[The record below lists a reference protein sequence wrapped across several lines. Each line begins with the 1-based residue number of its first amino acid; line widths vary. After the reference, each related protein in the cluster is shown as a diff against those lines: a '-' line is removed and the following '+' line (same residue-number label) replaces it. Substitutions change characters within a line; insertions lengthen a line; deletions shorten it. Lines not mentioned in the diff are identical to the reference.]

1 MAFFDFLKKP
11 VKAIENNASK
21 VFHGGLNFLENTF
34 LPGASQVHSAQ
45 RQLNDKLNQIQSN
58 PQAAQQIQNSPQ
70 LSQQFNSARAA
81 ADPNSDYIVNKKNI
95 LGARDLAVSTARG
108 IARVPE
114 TVTRSVIQAETDP
127 LKKSAQQALDQLNKV
142 DTTNFTPD
150 QLNEY
155 NANKAQIEKFLSKD
169 AFTSGTNTGIREALY
184 GKEPLQTYQARTQ
197 GNRDVIAGSRFKG
210 VATPLALGAGL
221 LTVGGDVTGIG
232 GGESVLAKEG
242 ADKLLTN
249 IAKEGTES
257 GIKKLLAGKIA
268 PEVLDKIAP
277 ALVKVTDKNV
287 AKNFLDQAGI
297 DAKTL
302 VANQGKK
309 AVSDITK
316 VDATKAPTTIPKPG
330 EDITAYAGHQGQGTA
345 FATPDKQ
352 FATAYANEDHN
363 GNIIKGV
370 VEKRNIKATD
380 VLDTRV
386 PEQRAQLESVLGK
399 DRVAQ
404 LTDQSNIGL
413 PAHQNANDERALHL
427 AARKLGYDHIAL
439 SETSKGDP
447 LFNGREVV
455 SYLDAR
461 KPITPITDVTLPP
474 RTTPVTK
481 SEFIPKSE
489 ERLPVNGA
497 ALQAQLGADATKA
510 PSTVP
515 KVAPPA
521 EDNIAATVA
530 QKLRGNAAGPG
541 QAGVP
546 GITNLQKKQAELN
559 KTSRAAQTARAQ
571 AAAEGLTGEAKLK
584 AIRGAQAGTF
594 EKVDT
599 KKLVESVQKAVP
611 ESDYAKISVKLSE
624 HPDLSIHD
632 QANAVEAWK
641 NFYREGK
648 LPTPYQSKL
657 LDKVLGPNFTSAL
670 EEHAAS
676 VPRGFREKASELL
689 GQVASVPK
697 SIMASMDLSGG
708 VRQGGVLGSRF
719 PKEFKRATTEQLKY
733 FANPKYYEES
743 MKSIASSKN
752 ADIYDKMKL
761 ALTGVKEFAKPEE
774 QFVGGLAEKVPI
786 LGKGVAASDRAYTGV
801 LTKLRADVADHIINN
816 LEAAGI
822 KASSLSQKQL
832 EDIGRFINT
841 ASGRGDLGSL
851 EKHATTLQTALFS
864 PRLWK
869 SRLDM
874 LNPAYYAKLDPIA
887 RKYAIQSAASF
898 AGIATAVLGIA
909 AAAGAQVGTDPRSSD
924 FGKIKVGNT
933 RYDILGGFQ
942 QNIRVAAQLIT
953 GEKINTANG
962 SVQKL
967 NGGFGGSSRWN
978 VLEQFGLNKANPI
991 VGATQKVLSSK
1002 TPTGDAVNPYT
1013 EIGKLFVPLSIQDA
1027 YQGYKDTGAK
1037 GVAKTLPGIIGVGV
1051 QNYQVNITN
1060 KQKEYITALKKKNAS
1075 PAEIQATTEFFQIIK
1090 KAPDAQ
1096 KANDQ
1101 IKTAL
1106 ESGDKAKAIQLANDY
1121 NKAYASSFKGWA
1133 DKYGKQYSSKD
1144 LIDLYN
1150 RGKITGSDING
1161 TINRVQKDKLNKTK
1175 GVVKL

>member
-11 VKAIENNASK
+11 VNAVKNNASGIAHAG
-21 VFHGGLNFLENTF
+21 FNFLEDTF
-34 LPGASQVHSAQ
+34 VPGASQIHSAQ
-45 RQLNDKLNQIQSN
+45 AQVRDKLQQVQSN
-58 PQAAQQIQNSPQ
+58 PQVAQQIQNSPQ
-70 LSQQFNSARAA
+70 LSQQFNQAKAA
-81 ADPNSDYIVNKKNI
+81 SDPQSDVYLNKNNMV
-95 LGARDLAVSTARG
+95 GAKDLVVGAARG

-114 TVTRSVIQAETDP
+114 TVTRSVVQAETDP
-127 LKKSAQQALDQLNKV
+127 LKKQAQQVLDQLNQT
-142 DTTNFTPD
+142 DTSKFTPD

-155 NANKAQIEKFLSKD
+155 NANKDKVTKFLSKD

-184 GKEPLQTYQARTQ
+184 GKEPLQTYQTRTQ
-197 GNRDVIAGSRFKG
+197 GNRDVVAGSRFKG
-210 VATPLALGAGL
+210 IATPLSFGAGL
-221 LTVGGDVTGIG
+221 LTVGGDVTGVG
-232 GGESVLAKEG
+232 GGEKAVIKEG
-242 ADKLLTN
+242 ADKLITSVV
-249 IAKEGTES
+249 KEGTES
-257 GIKKLLAGKIA
+257 GIKKILADKLA
-268 PEVLDKIAP
+268 PEIIDKLAP
-277 ALVKVTDKNV
+277 ALAKVTDKNV
-287 AKNFLDQAGI
+287 ARNLFDQAGI
-297 DAKTL
+297 DVKTL
-302 VANQGKK
+302 VTNQGKK
-309 AVSDITK
+309 VVSDIN
-316 VDATKAPTTIPKPG
+316 KAPTTLPDAKTAPQLSH
-330 EDITAYAGHQGQGTA
+330 ITS
-345 FATPDKQ
+345 
-352 FATAYANEDHN
+352 ANNID
-363 GNIIKGV
+363 GIIKDGKLRQSQALDIPNTNAANAFERQNGV
-370 VEKRNIKATD
+370 SLSHPDNASLMAHPGQDNVVLNYDHAVVKNEAVKSGTGMRYLGDEAAAKADLPNSAIRSASAGTEETAQKLKDAGIPNVTVDPSLNLSKATD
-380 VLDTRV
+380 VTK
-386 PEQRAQLESVLGK
+386 A
-399 DRVAQ
+399 
-404 LTDQSNIGL
+404 
-413 PAHQNANDERALHL
+413 
-427 AARKLGYDHIAL
+427 
-439 SETSKGDP
+439 
-447 LFNGREVV
+447 
-455 SYLDAR
+455 
-461 KPITPITDVTLPP
+461 P

-481 SEFIPKSE
+481 SEFIPKPE
-489 ERLPVNGA
+489 EKLPVNGA
-497 ALQAQLGADATKA
+497 ALQAKLGSDASKA
-510 PSTVP
+510 PSIVP
-515 KVAPPA
+515 TT
-521 EDNIAATVA
+521 EDPLAASVA

-541 QAGVP
+541 EAGVP
-546 GITNLQKKQAELN
+546 GMANLQAKQAELN

-571 AAAEGLTGEAKLK
+571 AAADGLTGEAKLK

-599 KKLVESVQKAVP
+599 KKLVESVQRAVP

-648 LPTPYQSKL
+648 LPTPSQSKL
-657 LDKVLGPNFTSAL
+657 LDKVLGADFTTSL

-676 VPRGFREKASELL
+676 IPRGFKEKALESL

-708 VRQGGVLGSRF
+708 FRQGGVLGSRF
-719 PKEFKRATTEQLKY
+719 PKEFKRAMTEQVKY
-733 FANPKYYEES
+733 FGSPAKYEAG
-743 MKSIASSKN
+743 MKEIASRPN
-752 ADIYDKMKL
+752 AEIYDKMKL

-801 LTKLRADVADHIINN
+801 LTKLRADVADHIIGN
-816 LEAAGI
+816 LESAGI
-822 KASSLSQKQL
+822 RTSEMSQKQL

-851 EKHATTLQTALFS
+851 EKHAQTLSTALFS

-874 LNPAYYAKLDPIA
+874 LNPLYYAKLDPVA

-967 NGGFGGSSRWN
+967 DGGFGGKSRWN

-991 VGATQKVLSSK
+991 IGATQKVLSSK

-1027 YQGYKDTGAK
+1027 YQGFRDSGGK

-1051 QNYQVNITN
+1051 QNYQVNISN
-1060 KQKEYITALKKKNAS
+1060 KQKEYITALQKKNAS
-1075 PAEIQATTEFFQIIK
+1075 PDQIKATTEFFQTIK
-1090 KAPDAQ
+1090 KAPDSQ
-1096 KANDQ
+1096 KVSAD

-1106 ESGDKAKAIQLANDY
+1106 ESGDKAKAVQLANDY
-1121 NKAYASSFKGWA
+1121 NKSYAASFKGWA

-1144 LIDLYN
+1144 LIGLYN
-1150 RGKITGSDING
+1150 RGKIDNTQLSGMISD
-1161 TINRVQKDKLNKTK
+1161 VQKAKANKAK